1 MTILDNTLHLRLTAL
16 IVLISARAI
25 AGVITQDTPAA
36 PDPLAS
42 AKSYLARGLLTEAET
57 ETRKAIATNKESASA
72 HNLLG
77 YILFRQ
83 TKARESLAEYTEGAK
98 YAKPDASDLR
108 IVGADYV
115 ILADY
120 GDADIWFTK
129 ATEFDPTNVLGW
141 YYLGRTKYNENRF
154 EEAVTAF
161 KRCLELAPKHVR
173 AEDNLG
179 LSLQGLGRNEE
190 ALAAFR
196 NAIAWQSDAPQKDP
210 WPYIDL
216 GSFLLETNHP
226 DQAIPILL
234 QALELVPD
242 SPKAHAQL
250 GKAYLAM
257 KDFPHAQT
265 ELEQAVKLEPESARA
280 HYVLGQLYQKQRQAE
295 KAKQEFARYAQL
307 NAQHAKETPDSRP
320 N

>member
-1 MTILDNTLHLRLTAL
+1 MTILDNNLYLGLAAL
-16 IVLISARAI
+16 SVLIT
-25 AGVITQDTPAA
+25 TQAVAQTTPASI
-36 PDPLAS
+36 DPLAS
-42 AKSYLARGLLTEAET
+42 AKSYLARGLLTEAESEARNAVAANQT
-57 ETRKAIATNKESASA
+57 SAAA

-77 YILFRQ
+77 LILFRE
-83 TKARESLAEYTEGAK
+83 TKARESLVEYTEGAK

-120 GDADIWFTK
+120 GDADTWFTK
-129 ATEFDPTNVLGW
+129 ATQFDPTNVLGW

-154 EEAVTAF
+154 EEAVAAF
-161 KRCLELAPKHVR
+161 TRCLALAPKHVR

-179 LSLQGLGRNEE
+179 LSLQALGRNEE

-196 NAIAWQSDAPQKDP
+196 NAIAWQSDVPQKDP

-226 DQAIPILL
+226 DQAIPYLQ

-242 SPKAHAQL
+242 LPKAHAQL
-250 GKAYLAM
+250 GKAYLTM

-280 HYVLGQLYQKQRQAE
+280 HYVLGQLYQKQGQVE

-307 NAQHAKETPDSRP
+307 NGQHAKESPEGRP